1 MGVFSKNSI
10 PTIHKSGIF
19 WIKLKVPRKK
29 FIDGGMR
36 FRWERISL
44 EDDIKK
50 KFITLLLKNIV
61 KNIIY
66 EKLIFSVLICHKRIS
81 KTYISLFSVAHFL
94 RKRKKLINLIF
105 SVERVSIFFWKMY
118 KSKIFHSRENRIQG
132 SEKPSPS
139 TSRSQRREKV
149 TIVLGAVKRR
159 LVFLLFLATCE
170 L

>member
-1 MGVFSKNSI
+1 
-10 PTIHKSGIF
+10 
-19 WIKLKVPRKK
+19 
-29 FIDGGMR
+29 MR
-36 FRWERISL
+36 FRWERISP

-61 KNIIY
+61 KNRIY
-66 EKLIFSVLICHKRIS
+66 EKLIFSVLICHKRIP

-94 RKRKKLINLIF
+94 RKRKKLINFF
-105 SVERVSIFFWKMY
+105 SRKGFNFFRKMY
-118 KSKIFHSRENRIQG
+118 KSKIFHPRENRIQG

-159 LVFLLFLATCE
+159 QVFLLFLATCE